1 MIMRCNRNKV
11 QITDDEVNICLKALI
26 TLRNQLL
33 QDGRYTDA
41 VDDLILKLAK

>member
-1 MIMRCNRNKV
+1 MLGNKNKV

-26 TLRNQLL
+26 TLRNELIQE
-33 QDGRYTDA
+33 GKHTDA